1 MRKSHQPL
9 FFVVLLVIWLTMF
22 LSQTHA
28 QTGSSS
34 TQCKAL
40 PPAGIWAN
48 LKAKNHELI
57 RLEITRICRTDQKKK
72 DSSLWE
78 IRAYSRCMPRDCK
91 WGREKAKMDAQ
102 GRLNVRFQTFSA
114 ERIVSLVQKENK
126 IYADIKIRYRKKR
139 KDDLQSLV
147 FTRSD
152 E

>member
-1 MRKSHQPL
+1 
-9 FFVVLLVIWLTMF
+9 
-22 LSQTHA
+22 
-28 QTGSSS
+28 
-34 TQCKAL
+34 
-40 PPAGIWAN
+40 
-48 LKAKNHELI
+48 
-57 RLEITRICRTDQKKK
+57 
-72 DSSLWE
+72 
-78 IRAYSRCMPRDCK
+78 
-91 WGREKAKMDAQ
+91 MDAQ